1 MEIKTKFDI
10 GDELFYIY
18 SRIQKKPYKIRIE
31 DIEFDG
37 SKKYKI
43 RYDSDSYIEAFK
55 FRVFGV
61 KEENLF
67 RTESEAYERLKELQE
82 SKKWVGI

>member
-18 SRIQKKPYKIRIE
+18 SRIQKEPFKVRIE

-43 RYDSDSYIEAFK
+43 RYSDSSLEVFK
-55 FRVFGV
+55 
-61 KEENLF
+61 L
-67 RTESEAYERLKELQE
+67 
-82 SKKWVGI
+82 

>member
-1 MEIKTKFDI
+1 MVIETKFNI

-18 SRIQKKPYKIRIE
+18 SRLQKKPYKVRIE

-43 RYDSDSYIEAFK
+43 IYSDSSLETFK
-55 FRVFGV
+55 FIVSGA
-61 KEENLF
+61 KEENLY
-67 RTESEAYERLKELQE
+67 RTETEAYERLKELRGE
-82 SKKWVGI
+82 